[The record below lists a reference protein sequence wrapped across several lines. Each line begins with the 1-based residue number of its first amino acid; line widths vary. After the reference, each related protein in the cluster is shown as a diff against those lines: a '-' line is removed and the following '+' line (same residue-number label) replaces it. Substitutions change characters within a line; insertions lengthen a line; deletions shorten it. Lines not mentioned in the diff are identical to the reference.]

1 MHLVGGHS
9 TLRRDETNQRE
20 TYEGEKKR
28 RNELD
33 KNEKNEGEEE
43 RGSQGERKGEKKM
56 RQ

>member
-1 MHLVGGHS
+1 MRLLLHLPLVKV
-9 TLRRDETNQRE
+9 
-20 TYEGEKKR
+20 KKQKGK
-28 RNELD
+28 NLD